1 MEALMMTTTVRDV
14 SDVRFLVPW
23 RRSVAIALIAA
34 LLLSGLPAS
43 ALAAWRDRSSE
54 LPGTVSNTTVIT
66 IAAVG
71 AAAVVATIILVKKKG
86 GKEVV
91 FEVESP
97 TFAKPNG
104 GPVTGKAK
112 ITNMMG
118 DPITIKQLVLEG
130 EATCF
135 SLPEGRQVPFT
146 VAPGEQVD
154 VTVNYDPASGRS
166 TKGHLRI
173 VASAPNVKKDTSKV
187 ISFSAPKEEP
197 DAIAYEQ
204 IPEGIIL
211 PPRPAA
217 AFEGR

>member
-1 MEALMMTTTVRDV
+1 MMTTSMHSVRSV
-14 SDVRFLVPW
+14 HPLVPW
-23 RRSVAIALIAA
+23 RRSLAIVLIAA
-34 LLLSGLPAS
+34 LLSGGLPAS
-43 ALAAWRDRSSE
+43 ALARWRTQE

-97 TFAKPNG
+97 KFAKPNG

-118 DPITIKQLVLEG
+118 DPITIKQLMLEG

-154 VTVNYDPASGRS
+154 VTVGYDPASGRS

-187 ISFSAPKEEP
+187 VSFSAPKEEP

-204 IPEGIIL
+204 IPEGVIL
-211 PPRPAA
+211 PPRPAEA
-217 AFEGR
+217 LAGR